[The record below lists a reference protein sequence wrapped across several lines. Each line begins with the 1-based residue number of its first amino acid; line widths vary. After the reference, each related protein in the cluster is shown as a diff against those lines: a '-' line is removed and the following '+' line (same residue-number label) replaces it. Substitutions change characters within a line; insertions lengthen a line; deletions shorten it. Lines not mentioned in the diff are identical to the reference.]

1 MRSLALKLT
10 LAFLFVSLIG
20 AVLAAYIIQQRT
32 QSEFDRF
39 LFDLDQSN
47 LVNFLGEY
55 YETEGNWKQVGEV
68 IEGLPGPTGMQHNPA
83 MRMQFSLLNQN
94 GRVVYGSIGRMGA
107 KVKNYQEGVPIE
119 ADGQV
124 VGLLIANQMPRFQ
137 PPASPENTFL
147 KNVNQSILLSALISV
162 IIALF
167 LGAILAR
174 TLTRPLRELTKATKI
189 VAGGDLG
196 YQVEVRSRD
205 EIGELATSFNDM
217 SADLA
222 KSNQAR
228 RQMTADI
235 AHDLRTPLSV
245 ILGYTEALSD
255 SKLEGSAHIYS
266 VMHQE
271 AGHLQHL
278 IDDLRTLSLADA
290 GELPLNIQEV
300 SPLALLERSAA
311 AFKPQADHG
320 DISLRVDAE
329 ANLPLIHVDPERM
342 AQVLG
347 NLVNNALRY
356 TPAGGQ
362 VQLTASSGQGCVY
375 LHVKDNGAGIAA
387 EDLPHVFNR
396 FYRGSKSRLHNGEAG
411 LGLSIAKSLI
421 ETQGGT
427 IIVESETGTGSTFT
441 MRFSTFG

>member
-20 AVLAAYIIQQRT
+20 AVLAAYFIQQRT

-68 IEGLPGPTGMQHNPA
+68 IEQLPGPTGMHRSPA
-83 MRMQFSLLNQN
+83 MRLQFSLLNQN
-94 GRVVYGSIGRMGA
+94 GRVVYGNIGRMGA

-119 ADGQV
+119 VDGQV
-124 VGLLIANQMPRFQ
+124 VGWLIANQMPHFQ

-147 KNVNQSILLSALISV
+147 RNVNQSIFLSALISV
-162 IIALF
+162 IIALL

-174 TLTRPLRELTKATKI
+174 TLTRSLRELTKATKI

-205 EIGELATSFNDM
+205 EIGDLATSFNDM

-222 KSNQAR
+222 KSNRAR

-255 SKLEGSAHIYS
+255 GKLEGSTHIYD

-278 IDDLRTLSLADA
+278 IDYLRTLSLADA

-300 SPLALLERSAA
+300 SPRALLERSVA

-347 NLVNNALRY
+347 NLVNNSLRY

-362 VQLTASSGQGCVY
+362 VELTASSGQGGVY
-375 LHVKDNGAGIAA
+375 LRVKDNGAGIAA

-411 LGLSIAKSLI
+411 LGLSIAKSLVKA
-421 ETQGGT
+421 QGGT
-427 IIVESETGTGSTFT
+427 ISVDSKEGVGTTFT
-441 MRFSTFG
+441 IEFPG